1 MRIKDRLHKPGLRRG
16 AAILPSLFTIGNLFL
31 GFFAIIQALRYNFES
46 AGQMIVIAVIF
57 DMLDGRIARMTGT
70 TSEFGAQLDSLSD
83 IVSFGVAPALIAY
96 QWGLA
101 TLHRSFL
108 AAFFFVMCAA
118 IRLAR
123 FNVQRKVVDGRY
135 FVGLPSPAAAG
146 FVISIVYFHPEPLN
160 DRMGA
165 AFTMT
170 LLIVGAFLMVSTL
183 RYWSFKTID
192 LRSRRSYF
200 AMVGI
205 AAALAL
211 VATEPA
217 WALLLW
223 SCGYAASGP
232 FTYLLSLLRRRNPD
246 DPSSNT
252 PTPPPET
259 ESAGANASETP

>member
-1 MRIKDRLHKPGLRRG
+1 MTITERLKKPGLKKG

-31 GFFAIIQALRYNFES
+31 GFFAIIHALRLDFES
-46 AGQMIVIAVIF
+46 AAQLIVVAVIF
-57 DMLDGRIARMTGT
+57 DMLDGRIARLTGT

-101 TLHRSFL
+101 TLHKSFL

-146 FVISIVYFHPEPLN
+146 FVISIVYFRPEPLN
-160 DRMGA
+160 DRVGA
-165 AFTMT
+165 AFTMS
-170 LLIVGAFLMVSTL
+170 LLVVAAFLMVSTL
-183 RYWSFKTID
+183 RYWSFKTFD
-192 LRSRRSYF
+192 LKSRRSYF

-205 AAALAL
+205 AALLAL

-217 WALLLW
+217 WALLAW

-232 FTYLLSLLRRRNPD
+232 VAYLIGLLRRKGDGGSAAGAEKAPV
-246 DPSSNT
+246 
-252 PTPPPET
+252 PPPEPT
-259 ESAGANASETP
+259 VALP

>member
-1 MRIKDRLHKPGLRRG
+1 MRITDRLQKPGLRRG

-31 GFFAIIQALRYNFES
+31 GFSAIIQALRNEYETS
-46 AGQMIVIAVIF
+46 AQLIVVAVIF
-57 DMLDGRIARMTGT
+57 DMLDGRIARLTGT
-70 TSEFGAQLDSLSD
+70 ASEFGAQLDSLSD
-83 IVSFGVAPALIAY
+83 IVSFGVAPAVIAY

-101 TLHRSFL
+101 TLHKSFL

-123 FNVQRKVVDGRY
+123 FNVQRKVIDGRY

-146 FVISIVYFHPEPLN
+146 FVISIVYFRPEGLS
-160 DRMGA
+160 DRLGA

-170 LLIVGAFLMVSTL
+170 ILVIGAFLMVSTL
-183 RYWSFKTID
+183 RYWSFKTFD
-192 LRSRRSYF
+192 LKSRRSYF
-200 AMVGI
+200 SMVGI
-205 AAALAL
+205 AAVLAL

-232 FTYLLSLLRRRNPD
+232 VAYLVGLGRRKGDGGTGAPAEARAPE
-246 DPSSNT
+246 PSI
-252 PTPPPET
+252 
-259 ESAGANASETP
+259 AAS

>member
-1 MRIKDRLHKPGLRRG
+1 MTISERLKQPGLRRG
-16 AAILPSLFTIGNLFL
+16 AAILPTLFTIGNLFL
-31 GFFAIIQALRYNFES
+31 GFSAIVQALRLNFES
-46 AGQMIVIAVIF
+46 AAQFIVVAVIF

-70 TSEFGAQLDSLSD
+70 TSEFGAQLDSLAD
-83 IVSFGVAPALIAY
+83 IVSFGVAPAIIAY

-101 TLHRSFL
+101 TLHRSYL

-146 FVISIVYFHPEPLN
+146 FVISIVYFRPEPLS
-160 DRMGA
+160 DRWGA
-165 AFTMT
+165 LFTMA
-170 LLIVGAFLMVSTL
+170 LLVVGAFLMVSTL
-183 RYWSFKTID
+183 RYWSFKTFD

-205 AAALAL
+205 AALLAL

-217 WALLLW
+217 WALLAW
-223 SCGYAASGP
+223 SVGYTLSGP
-232 FTYLLSLLRRRNPD
+232 VAYVIALLRRKGD
-246 DPSSNT
+246 GGGAPST
-252 PTPPPET
+252 EPQAPAPEPTVAAP
-259 ESAGANASETP
+259 